1 MKLKIFLLVIVA
13 MFILAACGPKSID
26 ESITLLDHENN
37 DVTFPQEK
45 PVLFFFITTYTWGIC
60 QQQLVELHN
69 NLQVLDGMDMEMYV
83 ISKDQPEEQ
92 KLLHDELEKT
102 FGKSLPFISDP
113 ELELIDGVGMK
124 NGDVSYR
131 GYAIIDPNGQVVLK
145 QVNDYWGQELDKTV
159 EDIKETY
166 NKNE

>member
-1 MKLKIFLLVIVA
+1 MKLKIFLIVA
-13 MFILAACGPKSID
+13 TAMFVLAACGTKTID
-26 ESITLLDHENN
+26 ESVTLLDNENN
-37 DVTFPQEK
+37 EVNFPQEK
-45 PVLFFFITTYTWGIC
+45 PVLFFFMTTYTWGIC

-69 NLQVLDGMDMEMYV
+69 NLQVLDGMDIEMYV

-159 EDIKETY
+159 EDIKEAY
-166 NKNE
+166 DAL